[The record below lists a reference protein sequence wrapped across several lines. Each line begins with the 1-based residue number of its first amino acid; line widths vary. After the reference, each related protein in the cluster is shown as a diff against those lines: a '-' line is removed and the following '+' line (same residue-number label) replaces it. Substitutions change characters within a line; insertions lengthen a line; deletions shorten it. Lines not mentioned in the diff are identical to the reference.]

1 MGILCGYLCVCV
13 CVRKREREREREKDG
28 WGEKDILAK
37 VFRESSLSK
46 DIKYV
51 TNAEKKL
58 CDDRFK

>member
-1 MGILCGYLCVCV
+1 MGICVCVCV
-13 CVRKREREREREKDG
+13 CVRERERERDG
-28 WGEKDILAK
+28 CGEKDILAK

-51 TNAEKKL
+51 MNAEKKL

>member
-1 MGILCGYLCVCV
+1 MWVFVCVCV
-13 CVRKREREREREKDG
+13 CERERERERKRERDG
-28 WGEKDILAK
+28 CGEKDILAK

-51 TNAEKKL
+51 MNAEKKL

>member
-1 MGILCGYLCVCV
+1 MGICV
-13 CVRKREREREREKDG
+13 CVRERDG